1 MVRIFII
8 ISICMLFCTGLH
20 AANIYVAKHGKD
32 TVGYGMDSIQP
43 YQTIHYAISSAS
55 AGDSIFIRVDTYSLT
70 SPIII
75 DKPLTLTRYAWGLV
89 EFNAGNW
96 DTTISNKH
104 MLTIENTHDVTLH
117 RINFRNCIGSGS
129 KAVYIHGKCRNV
141 TLASCEFYDIG
152 WQTPSLT
159 VPTDTAKHNAHV
171 IHVVGDSSQP
181 ISKLVIAGC
190 QVWSS
195 ATGFSEAVTITGNV
209 DSFLIADNDIAVN
222 ENIGIAVTGNY
233 APPKYYGNANP
244 ALNQPRNGAILR
256 NDVSHCYSFIS
267 TPAGIYL
274 DGAYDCIVELNWLQS
289 NSVGISV
296 GAEQPLLPG
305 SHPVSGNIIRN
316 NVILENY
323 VTGMVLGSNNP
334 SVNIQNTIVCNNT
347 LFKNRQG
354 NQFIPV
360 NRHGGEVHLQNI
372 DGLELQN
379 NIFHALDTIHHIVA
393 LDGYRINNFRTDYNL
408 YYRDDST
415 MSYLINN
422 GVLEFNTST
431 SSGGYYS
438 IHPSGF
444 HQNILTLGLDTN
456 SKLGNPGYYGKGFSG
471 YDFTIGTNSP
481 AYNSGN
487 PDTALIPPGER
498 AYNNGWRVFAG
509 RVDIGAAE
517 YAVWGNVESVL
528 DKNSKLNIFPNPA
541 RETVNVKLN
550 LDSKEILSFVVY
562 NSTGALVYK
571 TEPRTF
577 KANDN
582 QTAIQIQALA
592 PGVYVLM
599 AMTSDGQNLAS
610 GKFIV
615 Y

>member
-1 MVRIFII
+1 MVRILII

-117 RINFRNCIGSGS
+117 RINFRSCIGSGS
-129 KAVYIHGKCRNV
+129 KAVYIHGKCSNI
-141 TLASCEFYDIG
+141 TLASCEFNYIG
-152 WQTPSLT
+152 WRTAHLTP
-159 VPTDTAKHNAHV
+159 PTDTAKHNAHV

-181 ISKLVIAGC
+181 ISNLVIAGC
-190 QVWSS
+190 LVHSS

-209 DSFLIADNDIAVN
+209 DSFLVADNKILLND
-222 ENIGIAVTGNY
+222 NIGIAIAGNY
-233 APPKYYGNANP
+233 APPTYHGNSNP
-244 ALNQPRNGAILR
+244 ALNQPRNGKIIG
-256 NDVSHCYSFIS
+256 NDVDGCYSFIS
-267 TPAGIYL
+267 NPAGIYL
-274 DGAYDCIVELNWLQS
+274 DGAFNCTVEQNWLIH

-296 GAEQPLLPG
+296 GGEQPLLPG
-305 SHPVSGNIIRN
+305 AHAVSGNIVRN
-316 NVILENY
+316 NIILENY

-334 SVNIQNTIVCNNT
+334 PVNIQNTIVCNNT

-393 LDGYRINNFRTDYNL
+393 MDGYRINNFRTDYNL

-438 IHPSGF
+438 IHPLGF
-444 HQNILTLGLDTN
+444 YQNIHTLGLDTN
-456 SKLGNPGYYGKGFSG
+456 SKLGNPGYYGRGAG

-487 PDTALIPPGER
+487 PDTVLIPPGER

-517 YAVWGNVESVL
+517 YAVWGNVGTIF
-528 DKNSKLNIFPNPA
+528 DKKTKLHVFPNPV
-541 RETVNVKLN
+541 RETLNVKLN
-550 LDSKEILSFVVY
+550 LQNKETLSFFVY
-562 NSTGALVYK
+562 NSVGVMVYN
-571 TEPRTF
+571 TEPRSYQPG
-577 KANDN
+577 DI
-582 QTAIQIQALA
+582 QTAIQIQSI
-592 PGVYVLM
+592 PSGVYMLM
-599 AMTSDGQNLAS
+599 AITSDGRNLAS

-615 Y
+615 N